1 MLSHLRRYT
10 GAAVLAGRRRFSSTQ
25 LATRAGGGAEDRRTL
40 ISNLERLRC
49 GERRHTSGRT
59 TEGMAG
65 LWARI
70 PSMTEFTENV
80 GNTSNRPRTAEQIIA
95 DDADLQAAV
104 DGLAGLVTDSVGL
117 QALLKEVA
125 TFAVRAIPGADGA
138 GVTLLKV
145 DRPDN
150 MVEALA
156 ASAPFVAEIDDIQ
169 YVTLKE
175 GPCITAALER
185 RTVRSGSLGGEKMWP
200 RFGPRVGRLG
210 VHSALSLPLLLPSQV
225 VGAINV
231 YAHGKDVF
239 DEHAARLGEL
249 FAKPAAVA
257 VHNAQILSLAMAL
270 TTQLQTALSTRPV
283 IDQAIGLIR
292 GRTGRSAEDAFA
304 QLRTISQTEHRKLV
318 DVAERIVDDAVRRAR
333 ARHKPT

>member
-1 MLSHLRRYT
+1 
-10 GAAVLAGRRRFSSTQ
+10 
-25 LATRAGGGAEDRRTL
+25 
-40 ISNLERLRC
+40 
-49 GERRHTSGRT
+49 
-59 TEGMAG
+59 
-65 LWARI
+65 
-70 PSMTEFTENV
+70 MTEFSENV
-80 GNTSNRPRTAEQIIA
+80 GGTTHQPLTAKQLIA

-104 DGLAGLVTDSVGL
+104 GGLAALVTGTAGLV
-117 QALLKEVA
+117 ALLTEVA

-169 YVTLKE
+169 YVKLKE

-210 VHSALSLPLLLPSQV
+210 VHSALSLPLLLPGKV

-231 YAHGKDVF
+231 YAHGKDIF
-239 DEHAARLGEL
+239 DEHAAELGEL

-257 VHNAQILSLAMAL
+257 VHNAQVLAQAMAL
-270 TTQLQTALSTRPV
+270 TTQLQMALSTRPV

-292 GRTGRSAEDAFA
+292 GRSGRSAEEAFA
-304 QLRTISQTEHRKLV
+304 QLRAISQTEHRKLA
-318 DVAERIVDDAVRRAR
+318 DVAQRIVDEAVRRAR
-333 ARHKPT
+333 ARHTPT